1 MHFRQKNGKIIFC
14 TVIKKIQ
21 ESLQKAMKKQAGIPL
36 PRTCHPW
43 SHQPFTLIELLVVV
57 AIIAILAAMLLPAL
71 TLAREKARGSNCR
84 SNLKQLGVGLSF
96 YASNNSDHITYSGR
110 SASYWPWTV
119 QLAPYVGYG
128 TNESGLIDDAN
139 SKKKVFHCPSSTQ
152 EAYVAGDDLQ
162 RYGQSNSY
170 AQNSSLDIAYFT
182 GNAGQEGSGRKLTA
196 VESPSQAGYLLES
209 EGVPT
214 PWICF
219 EFPAW
224 AKFSHTGS
232 MNILYLDGHAKSVL
246 QSRWA
251 ELSYIDVWAKA
262 QYPFWSHY

>member
-1 MHFRQKNGKIIFC
+1 M
-14 TVIKKIQ
+14 
-21 ESLQKAMKKQAGIPL
+21 
-36 PRTCHPW
+36 
-43 SHQPFTLIELLVVV
+43 
-57 AIIAILAAMLLPAL
+57 
-71 TLAREKARGSNCR
+71 
-84 SNLKQLGVGLSF
+84 
-96 YASNNSDHITYSGR
+96 
-110 SASYWPWTV
+110 

-182 GNAGQEGSGRKLTA
+182 GDAGQEGSGRKLTA
-196 VESPSQAGYLLES
+196 VKSPSQAGYLLES
-209 EGVPT
+209 EGAPT

>member
-1 MHFRQKNGKIIFC
+1 
-14 TVIKKIQ
+14 
-21 ESLQKAMKKQAGIPL
+21 MKKQAGIPL

-71 TLAREKARGSNCR
+71 TLAREKA
-84 SNLKQLGVGLSF
+84 
-96 YASNNSDHITYSGR
+96 SDHITYSGR
-110 SASYWPWTV
+110 SASCWPWTV

-196 VESPSQAGYLLES
+196 VKSPSQAGYLLES
-209 EGVPT
+209 EGAPT